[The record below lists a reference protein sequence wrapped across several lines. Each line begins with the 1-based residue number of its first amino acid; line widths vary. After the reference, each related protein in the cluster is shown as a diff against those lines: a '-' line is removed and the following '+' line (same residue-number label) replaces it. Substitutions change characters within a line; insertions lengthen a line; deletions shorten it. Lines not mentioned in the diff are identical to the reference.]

1 MYDELHGLDWC
12 SVHHR
17 KIPGV
22 KQQAGKPCPY
32 CGNPLPL
39 RSQPY
44 SIAADGTPGTPMT
57 RRDRQRIQ
65 WHYELLH
72 AEEPDLAQGELWRRA
87 EQAAA
92 SRDGP
97 SDAELSQLVYTCS
110 GDDCWFRV
118 VYNYTGGAAI
128 RDVTT
133 WTAAIDGS
141 PIRLV
146 QGAGREARSA
156 H

>member
-1 MYDELHGLDWC
+1 MGGKYDNRL
-12 SVHHR
+12 VTFT
-17 KIPGV
+17 IP
-22 KQQAGKPCPY
+22 
-32 CGNPLPL
+32 L
-39 RSQPY
+39 
-44 SIAADGTPGTPMT
+44 ADT
-57 RRDRQRIQ
+57 
-65 WHYELLH
+65 
-72 AEEPDLAQGELWRRA
+72 
-87 EQAAA
+87 
-92 SRDGP
+92 
-97 SDAELSQLVYTCS
+97 YTCS

>member
-1 MYDELHGLDWC
+1 MGCWSFVLVARGGGKYDNRL
-12 SVHHR
+12 VTFT
-17 KIPGV
+17 IP
-22 KQQAGKPCPY
+22 
-32 CGNPLPL
+32 L
-39 RSQPY
+39 
-44 SIAADGTPGTPMT
+44 ADT
-57 RRDRQRIQ
+57 
-65 WHYELLH
+65 
-72 AEEPDLAQGELWRRA
+72 
-87 EQAAA
+87 
-92 SRDGP
+92 
-97 SDAELSQLVYTCS
+97 YTCS